1 MSNSEN
7 FNSVQYVHT
16 ISESGRLLPSASR
29 WNSIELDFNFLPK
42 SSLNENFE
50 SLPTRFSKSIDFNLF
65 VKNKIHFKRFVVVAA
80 LIILIIPSLIL
91 LKHFYPPR
99 KHHNDSSHNITLAL
113 NKALLFFDAQKSGQ
127 FVENSLIRFRGNSG
141 MNDGNSSEKNLD
153 LVGGFYDAGNNIKFS
168 FTIAYTVS
176 LLSWTVIE
184 YHEKY
189 EDIGELDHVTDIIKW
204 GSLYLLKLFVPPN
217 NSSSTS
223 ARVYSQ
229 VGGNNSNAENDLTCW
244 QRPEDM
250 NYPRLVS
257 VCDISTTA
265 SDLAGEMVAAMSA
278 ASLVLK
284 EDEDI
289 SEKLVKA
296 AEELFILA
304 NRTEKKGKY
313 TTNDDCGGQARQF
326 YNSTSYKDELVWG
339 GIWLFFA
346 KGNKTYLKYA
356 TENFASAVKEQVA
369 SDEGVFDWNNKITAI
384 SILLTRIRYFRD
396 LGYPYE
402 SSFISSMNKID
413 MLMCLYT
420 SDTKYS
426 KTEGGLILIKPSTDA
441 SLLQYSATSSFLSKL
456 YSDYLQLLR
465 TPSRT
470 CSDSVFS
477 SKSLKE
483 FSQSQVNYILGDN
496 PLKMSYVV
504 GYGNTYPVQVHHRA
518 ASIPWDG
525 EQRTCSEGNQWLN
538 SRKGNPNTILGAM
551 VAGPNKDDVFS
562 DERSKPWFTE
572 PNIASN
578 AGLVA
583 ALVAL
588 HDPPTGFSDPIGGNL
603 GIDKNGM
610 FENVKEVS

>member
-1 MSNSEN
+1 MSNSEKL
-7 FNSVQYVHT
+7 NSVQYVHT
-16 ISESGRLLPSASR
+16 ISEAGRLLPSASR
-29 WNSIELDFNFLPK
+29 WNSIELDFNLLPK
-42 SSLNENFE
+42 SSLNEKIE
-50 SLPTRFSKSIDFNLF
+50 SLPSRFSKSIDFNLF
-65 VKNKIHFKRFVVVAA
+65 VKDKIHFKRFVIIAA
-80 LIILIIPSLIL
+80 LFIIIIPALIL
-91 LKHFYPPR
+91 LKHFFPPR
-99 KHHNDSSHNITLAL
+99 NHHNGSSHNITLAL
-113 NKALLFFDAQKSGQ
+113 NKALLLFDAQKSGQ

-141 MNDGNSSEKNLD
+141 MNDGNSSEHLD

-168 FTIAYTVS
+168 FTTAYTVS

-189 EDIGELDHVTDIIKW
+189 DHIGELDHVKDIIKW

-217 NSSSTS
+217 NSSSAS
-223 ARVYSQ
+223 ARIYSQ
-229 VGGNNSNAENDLTCW
+229 VGGTNSNPENDLTCW

-257 VCDISTTA
+257 VCDISSA
-265 SDLAGEMVAAMSA
+265 SDLAGEMSAAMSA

-284 EDEDI
+284 EDENI
-289 SEKLVKA
+289 AEKLVKA

-304 NRTEKKGKY
+304 IGTEKQGTY
-313 TTNDDCGGQARQF
+313 TTNDDCGGKARQF
-326 YNSTSYKDELVWG
+326 YDSTSYKDELVWG
-339 GIWLFFA
+339 GLWLFFA
-346 KGNKTYLKYA
+346 TGNKTYLKYA
-356 TENFASAVKEQVA
+356 TENFASAVKEQVD
-369 SDEGVFDWNNKITAI
+369 SDEGVFDWNNKITAT

-402 SSFISSMNKID
+402 SSFISSTINTD
-413 MLMCLYT
+413 LLMCSYT

-426 KTEGGLILIKPSTDA
+426 KTEGGLILLKPSTN
-441 SLLQYSATSSFLSKL
+441 SPLLQYAVTASFLSKL

-465 TPSRT
+465 TTSRS

-477 SKSLKE
+477 SESLQK

-504 GYGNTYPVQVHHRA
+504 GYGDTYPVQVHHRA

-525 EQRTCSEGNQWLN
+525 KQRICSEGNQWLN
-538 SRKGNPNTILGAM
+538 SEKANPNTLLGAM

-562 DERSKPWFTE
+562 DERSQPWFTE
-572 PNIASN
+572 PNIASS

-583 ALVAL
+583 ALIAL
-588 HDPPTGFSDPIGGNL
+588 HDPPTGSSNPVGGIL

-610 FENVKEVS
+610 FENVKEFS

>member
-1 MSNSEN
+1 MSNSEK

-16 ISESGRLLPSASR
+16 ISEAGRLLPSANR
-29 WNSIELDFNFLPK
+29 WNSIELDFNLLPE

-50 SLPTRFSKSIDFNLF
+50 SLQSKFSKSIDFNLF
-65 VKNKIHFKRFVVVAA
+65 VKNKIHFKRFVVVSA
-80 LIILIIPSLIL
+80 LIILIIPTFIL
-91 LKHFYPPR
+91 LKHFYHPR
-99 KHHNDSSHNITLAL
+99 KHHNDSFHNITLAL
-113 NKALLFFDAQKSGQ
+113 NKALLFFDAQKSGR
-127 FVENSLIRFRGNSG
+127 FMENSLIRFRGDSG
-141 MNDGNSSEKNLD
+141 MNDGKSNEKNLD
-153 LVGGFYDAGNNIKFS
+153 LVGGFYDAGNNIKLS

-189 EDIGELDHVTDIIKW
+189 EDIGEIDHVEDIIKW

-217 NSSSTS
+217 NSS
-223 ARVYSQ
+223 ARIYSQ

-257 VCDISTTA
+257 VCDISTA

-284 EDEDI
+284 EDKDI
-289 SEKLVKA
+289 SEELVKT

-304 NRTEKKGKY
+304 NRTAKKGKF
-313 TTNDDCGGQARQF
+313 TTNDECRGQARQF
-326 YNSTSYKDELVWG
+326 NNSTSYKDELVWG
-339 GIWLFFA
+339 GLWLFFA
-346 KGNKTYLKYA
+346 TGNNTYLKYA
-356 TENFASAVKEQVA
+356 TENFASAVKEQID

-402 SSFISSMNKID
+402 SSFISSTNNID
-413 MLMCLYT
+413 LLMCSYT

-426 KTEGGLILIKPSTDA
+426 KTSGGLILLKPSTDA
-441 SLLQYSATSSFLSKL
+441 ALLQYAATSSFLSKL

-465 TPSRT
+465 TPSRR

-477 SKSLKE
+477 SESLKQ

-504 GYGNTYPVQVHHRA
+504 GYGHTYPVQVHHRA
-518 ASIPWDG
+518 ASIPWYG
-525 EQRTCSEGNQWLN
+525 ERRTCSEGSQWLN
-538 SRKGNPNTILGAM
+538 SRRENPNTILGAM

-562 DERSKPWFTE
+562 DERIKPWFTE
-572 PNIASN
+572 PSIASN

-588 HDPPTGFSDPIGGNL
+588 HDPPTGSSLGNL
-603 GIDKNGM
+603 GIDKHGM

>member
-1 MSNSEN
+1 MSNSEK

-16 ISESGRLLPSASR
+16 ISEAGRLLPSANR
-29 WNSIELDFNFLPK
+29 WNSIELDFNLLPE

-50 SLPTRFSKSIDFNLF
+50 SLQSRFSKSIDFNLF
-65 VKNKIHFKRFVVVAA
+65 VKNKIHFKRFVVVSA
-80 LIILIIPSLIL
+80 LIILIIPTFIL
-91 LKHFYPPR
+91 LKHFYHPR

-113 NKALLFFDAQKSGQ
+113 NKALLFFDAQKSGR
-127 FVENSLIRFRGNSG
+127 FMENSSIRFRGDSG
-141 MNDGNSSEKNLD
+141 MNDGKSNEKNLD

-189 EDIGELDHVTDIIKW
+189 EDIGEIDHVEDIIKW

-217 NSSSTS
+217 NSS
-223 ARVYSQ
+223 ARIYSQ

-257 VCDISTTA
+257 VCDISTA

-284 EDEDI
+284 EDKDI
-289 SEKLVKA
+289 SEELVKT

-304 NRTEKKGKY
+304 NRTAKKGKY
-313 TTNDDCGGQARQF
+313 TTNDECGGQDRQF
-326 YNSTSYKDELVWG
+326 NNSTSYKDELVWG
-339 GIWLFFA
+339 GLWLFFA
-346 KGNKTYLKYA
+346 TGNKTYLKYA
-356 TENFASAVKEQVA
+356 TENFASAVKEQIA
-369 SDEGVFDWNNKITAI
+369 SDEGIFHWNNKITAI

-402 SSFISSMNKID
+402 SSFISSTNNID
-413 MLMCLYT
+413 LLMCSYT

-426 KTEGGLILIKPSTDA
+426 KTSGGLILLKPSTDA
-441 SLLQYSATSSFLSKL
+441 ALLQYAATSSFLSKL

-465 TPSRT
+465 TPSRR

-477 SKSLKE
+477 SESLKQ

-504 GYGNTYPVQVHHRA
+504 GYGSTYPVQVHHRA

-525 EQRTCSEGNQWLN
+525 ERRTCSEGSQWLN
-538 SRKGNPNTILGAM
+538 SRRENPNTILGAM
-551 VAGPNKDDVFS
+551 VAGPNKKDVFS
-562 DERSKPWFTE
+562 DERIKPWFTE
-572 PNIASN
+572 PSIASN

-588 HDPPTGFSDPIGGNL
+588 HDPPTGSSLGNL
-603 GIDKNGM
+603 GIDKHGM

>member
-1 MSNSEN
+1 MSNSEK
-7 FNSVQYVHT
+7 FNSVPYVHT
-16 ISESGRLLPSASR
+16 ISEAGRLLPSSSR
-29 WNSIELDFNFLPK
+29 WNSIELDFNLLPK

-50 SLPTRFSKSIDFNLF
+50 SLPSRFSKSVDFNLF
-65 VKNKIHFKRFVVVAA
+65 VKDKIHFKLFVVIAA
-80 LIILIIPSLIL
+80 LIILIIPALIL
-91 LKHFYPPR
+91 LKYFYPPR
-99 KHHNDSSHNITLAL
+99 NHHHGSSHNITLAL
-113 NKALLFFDAQKSGQ
+113 NKAILFFDAQKSGP
-127 FVENSLIRFRGNSG
+127 FGENSLIKFRGNSG
-141 MNDGNSSEKNLD
+141 MNDGNSIEKHPD

-168 FTIAYTVS
+168 FTTAYTVT
-176 LLSWTVIE
+176 LLSWTMIE
-184 YHEKY
+184 YHDKY
-189 EDIGELDHVTDIIKW
+189 EDIGELDHVKDIIKW
-204 GSLYLLKLFVPPN
+204 GSLYLLKLIVPTN
-217 NSSSTS
+217 NSSSAS
-223 ARVYSQ
+223 ARIYSQ

-250 NYPRLVS
+250 NYIRRVS
-257 VCDISTTA
+257 FCDISTA

-284 EDEDI
+284 EDKDI

-304 NRTEKKGKY
+304 NSTKKKETY
-313 TTNDDCGGQARQF
+313 TTNDECGGQAKQF
-326 YNSTSYKDELVWG
+326 YNSTNYKDELVWG

-346 KGNKTYLKYA
+346 TGNKTYLKYA
-356 TENFASAVKEQVA
+356 TENFPSAVKEQVA

-402 SSFISSMNKID
+402 SSFISSTNKID
-413 MLMCLYT
+413 LLMCSYT
-420 SDTKYS
+420 SDPKYS

-441 SLLQYSATSSFLSKL
+441 ALLQYAVTASFLSKL

-465 TPSRT
+465 TTLRS
-470 CSDSVFS
+470 CFNSVFS
-477 SKSLKE
+477 SESLQE

-496 PLKMSYVV
+496 SLKMSYVV
-504 GYGNTYPVQVHHRA
+504 GYGDTYPVQVHHRA

-525 EQRTCSEGNQWLN
+525 KRRTCSDGNQWLN
-538 SRKGNPNTILGAM
+538 SKRPNPNTILGAM

-572 PNIASN
+572 PSIASN

-583 ALVAL
+583 ALIAV
-588 HDPPTGFSDPIGGNL
+588 HDPPTGSSGSIGGNL
-603 GIDKNGM
+603 GIDKNGI
-610 FENVKEVS
+610 FGNVKEVS

>member
-1 MSNSEN
+1 MSNSEK

-16 ISESGRLLPSASR
+16 ISEAGRLLPSASR
-29 WNSIELDFNFLPK
+29 WNSIELDFNLLPQ

-50 SLPTRFSKSIDFNLF
+50 SLPSRFSKFVDFNLF
-65 VKNKIHFKRFVVVAA
+65 VKDKIHFKRFVVVAA
-80 LIILIIPSLIL
+80 FIILIIPSLIL

-99 KHHNDSSHNITLAL
+99 NNHNGSSHNITLAL
-113 NKALLFFDAQKSGQ
+113 NKALLFFDAQKSGP

-141 MNDGNSSEKNLD
+141 MNDGHGSEKHPN

-168 FTIAYTVS
+168 FTTAYAVT

-189 EDIGELDHVTDIIKW
+189 EDIGELDHVKDIIKW
-204 GSLYLLKLFVPPN
+204 GSLYLLKLFVPQD

-223 ARVYSQ
+223 AIIYSQ

-250 NYPRLVS
+250 NYIRRGS
-257 VCDISTTA
+257 VCDISSA

-284 EDEDI
+284 EDKDI

-296 AEELFILA
+296 AEELFIRA
-304 NRTEKKGKY
+304 NGTDKKGTY
-313 TTNDDCGGQARQF
+313 TTTDECGGQARLF
-326 YNSTSYKDELVWG
+326 YNSTSHEDELVWG

-346 KGNKTYLKYA
+346 TGNKTYLKYA
-356 TENFASAVKEQVA
+356 TENFASAVEEQVA
-369 SDEGVFDWNNKITAI
+369 SDEGVFDWNNKISAI

-402 SSFISSMNKID
+402 SSFISSTNKID
-413 MLMCLYT
+413 LLMCSYT
-420 SDTKYS
+420 SDLKYS
-426 KTEGGLILIKPSTDA
+426 KTEGGLIILKPGTDA
-441 SLLQYSATSSFLSKL
+441 ALLQYAVTATFLSKL
-456 YSDYLQLLR
+456 YSDYLLLLL
-465 TPSRT
+465 TPRRS
-470 CSDSVFS
+470 CSNSAFS
-477 SKSLKE
+477 SEILQE

-504 GYGNTYPVQVHHRA
+504 GYGDTYPVQVHHRA

-525 EQRTCSEGNQWLN
+525 KRRTCSEGNQWLN
-538 SRKGNPNTILGAM
+538 AKRANPNTIFGAM

-562 DERSKPWFTE
+562 DERSQPWFTE
-572 PNIASN
+572 PSIASN

-583 ALVAL
+583 VLIAL
-588 HDPPTGFSDPIGGNL
+588 HDPPSGSSHSIGGNL

-610 FENVKEVS
+610 FENVKEVA

>member
-7 FNSVQYVHT
+7 FNSIQYIHT
-16 ISESGRLLPSASR
+16 ILEAGRLLPSASR
-29 WNSIELDFNFLPK
+29 WNSIELDFNLLPK
-42 SSLNENFE
+42 SSLNENSE
-50 SLPTRFSKSIDFNLF
+50 SLPSRFSKSIDFNLF
-65 VKNKIHFKRFVVVAA
+65 VKDRVHFKRFVVIAA
-80 LIILIIPSLIL
+80 LLILIIPALII
-91 LKHFYPPR
+91 LKHFYPPIN
-99 KHHNDSSHNITLAL
+99 HHNGSSHNITLAL
-113 NKALLFFDAQKSGQ
+113 NKALLFFDAQKSGP
-127 FVENSLIRFRGNSG
+127 FVENSLIRFRWNSG
-141 MNDGNSSEKNLD
+141 MNDGNTNGKHLD
-153 LVGGFYDAGNNIKFS
+153 LVGGLYDAGNNIKFS
-168 FTIAYTVS
+168 FTTAYTVT
-176 LLSWTVIE
+176 LLSWTVVE

-189 EDIGELDHVTDIIKW
+189 EDTGELDHVKDIIKW
-204 GSLYLLKLFVPPN
+204 GSLYLLKLFVPPY

-223 ARVYSQ
+223 ARIYSQ
-229 VGGNNSNAENDLTCW
+229 VGGKTSNAENDLTCW

-250 NYPRLVS
+250 NYPRPVS
-257 VCDISTTA
+257 VCAISTA
-265 SDLAGEMVAAMSA
+265 SDLAGEIVAAMSA

-296 AEELFILA
+296 AEELFTLA
-304 NRTEKKGKY
+304 IGTNKKGKY

-339 GIWLFFA
+339 GLWLFFA
-346 KGNKTYLKYA
+346 TGNKTFLKYA
-356 TENFASAVKEQVA
+356 TENFASAVNEQVA

-384 SILLTRIRYFRD
+384 SILLTRIRYFQD

-402 SSFISSMNKID
+402 SSFISSTIKTD
-413 MLMCLYT
+413 LLMCWYT

-426 KTEGGLILIKPSTDA
+426 KTKGGLILLNPSTDGA
-441 SLLQYSATSSFLSKL
+441 LLQYAVTASFLSKL

-465 TPSRT
+465 TTSRS

-477 SKSLKE
+477 SESLQE

-504 GYGNTYPVQVHHRA
+504 GYGDTYPVQVHHRA

-525 EQRTCSEGNQWLN
+525 EQHTCSEGNQWIN
-538 SRKGNPNTILGAM
+538 SRRANPNTISGAM

-562 DERSKPWFTE
+562 DERTRPWFTE
-572 PNIASN
+572 PSIASN

-588 HDPPTGFSDPIGGNL
+588 HDPPTGSSDSIGGNL

-610 FENVKEVS
+610 FENVKEFS